1 MPPRV
6 SYKLKMP
13 PRVSYKLKMPP
24 REMISLAP
32 ESTFDP
38 SDSLFSTMDGE
49 CSAIIKLNPPLKR
62 LEDCDSTMDG
72 ECSTIIKLN
81 PPLKRL
87 EDCDSTMDGECS
99 TIIKLNPPLKRLE
112 DCDSTMGGEC
122 SAVIKPNLPLK
133 RMKILDSTI
142 STRSEVIVG
151 NIHPSNMD
159 DVEHLNNSL
168 SNPGSPLDRSTPI
181 SDCDIAETE
190 VGTSTLENSPIQ
202 AMEVSDVEQ
211 EKKSVAH
218 QHQWQ
223 KQQCKLH
230 QLPGTSCKYTSHQ

>member
-1 MPPRV
+1 MTD
-6 SYKLKMP
+6 KLPDLPEVVLDEAGTSKQSE
-13 PRVSYKLKMPP
+13 RSK
-24 REMISLAP
+24 RMISLAP

-38 SDSLFSTMDGE
+38 SDSLFSTTDGE
-49 CSAIIKLNPPLKR
+49 CSA
-62 LEDCDSTMDG
+62 
-72 ECSTIIKLN
+72 IIKLN

-122 SAVIKPNLPLK
+122 SAVIKPNPQLK

-218 QHQWQ
+218 KTPMAKTTMQTPPAPRNF
-223 KQQCKLH
+223 L
-230 QLPGTSCKYTSHQ
+230 